1 MEHHARDRA
10 RGVSFFYRKM
20 HMYISPRQGLLDK
33 QRLSSKLDKL
43 FISRHIRHIK
53 NKTEEYTMYCIMR
66 TEKRKKT
73 DLGGIQ
79 KENLRTA
86 TEYNNRVTPGMDVF
100 NVVLKESNNWLQDIN
115 NEIKTAGAKT
125 RANSVLALDTLYT
138 ASPEF
143 FQGKTNAENDKFFQ
157 DCLKFHNKHFGHII
171 SAVIHYDETTPH
183 LHIISVPLTQD
194 GRLSARDVIGN
205 KAKMS
210 KTQDAF
216 FEQVGRGYGLERGIH
231 MDGQEKKQHISA
243 QEHELREIKQEI
255 AREQERLEAAEHSE
269 ETARTRAREYR
280 QTVAELQKQ
289 VQVLQE
295 ERIKQH
301 KSLLLLTEA
310 ANNKQKEVKHLNYTL
325 QEKRGEFEAI
335 QKDLEEISGYLSRAE
350 QNKAQEIAN
359 RWENEWDEDFTH

>member
-1 MEHHARDRA
+1 M
-10 RGVSFFYRKM
+10 F
-20 HMYISPRQGLLDK
+20 
-33 QRLSSKLDKL
+33 
-43 FISRHIRHIK
+43 
-53 NKTEEYTMYCIMR
+53 CIMR
-66 TEKRKKT
+66 TEKRKRT

-79 KENLRTA
+79 RENTRTA
-86 TEYNNRVTPGMDVF
+86 TEYNNKVAPGMDIF
-100 NVVLKESNNWLQDIN
+100 NVTLKESSNWLQDIN
-115 NEIKTAGAKT
+115 KEIQAAGAKA
-125 RANSVLALDTLYT
+125 RSNSVLALDTIYT
-138 ASPEF
+138 ASPQF
-143 FQGKTNAENDKFFQ
+143 FQERTNAENDKFFQ
-157 DCLKFHNKHFGHII
+157 DCLKFHNEHFGHII
-171 SAVIHYDETTPH
+171 SAVVHYDETTPH

-255 AREQERLEAAEHSE
+255 AREKEHLEAIEHSE
-269 ETARTRAREYR
+269 ETARTRAQKAR
-280 QTVAELQKQ
+280 QTATELQKQ

-310 ANNKQKEVKHLNYTL
+310 ANNKQKEVKHLNYVL
-325 QEKRGEFEAI
+325 QEKKDEFEAI
-335 QKDLEEISGYLSRAE
+335 KGNIQTATKDLEEISGYLSKAE

-359 RWENEWDEDFTH
+359 RWESEWDEDFTH

>member
-1 MEHHARDRA
+1 
-10 RGVSFFYRKM
+10 
-20 HMYISPRQGLLDK
+20 
-33 QRLSSKLDKL
+33 
-43 FISRHIRHIK
+43 
-53 NKTEEYTMYCIMR
+53 MYCIMR

-86 TEYNNRVTPGMDVF
+86 TEYNNKVAPGMDVF

-138 ASPEF
+138 ASSEF
-143 FQGKTNAENDKFFQ
+143 FQGKTNEENDKFFK
-157 DCLKFHNKHFGHII
+157 DCLQFHENHFGHII
-171 SAVIHYDETTPH
+171 SAVVHYDETTPH

-210 KTQDAF
+210 KTQDQF

-243 QEHELREIKQEI
+243 QEHELREIKQKI
-255 AREQERLEAAEHSE
+255 AREQEKLEAIEHSE
-269 ETARTRAREYR
+269 ETARTRARDYR
-280 QTVAELQKQ
+280 QTAAELQKEVEQ
-289 VQVLQE
+289 LQE
-295 ERIKQH
+295 ERVEQHNSLKMLSASKIDRQKELKKINNNIKQ
-301 KSLLLLTEA
+301 
-310 ANNKQKEVKHLNYTL
+310 KQH
-325 QEKRGEFEAI
+325 EFEAI
-335 QKDLEEISGYLSRAE
+335 TRDLEEVKYLTKGQQNRLAE
-350 QNKAQEIAN
+350 IE
-359 RWENEWDEDFTH
+359 REWNDFELE